1 MYQLN
6 LFNRLYI
13 EHAPISGVIE
23 PRDINY
29 IKKLYTFNKDSIEDY
44 YQSRNFVVKN
54 TNILSRILGNFPTYI
69 GYDNYQYLEFA
80 NDKIKYLAKHFKFT
94 SEIEK
99 GIVHPG
105 YFFGNGNEEIIL
117 AAYEDFDL
125 RRCISNWKKE
135 KCVYVLKHNRND
147 TKMLLPLGTEDGSRT
162 GICSLMVNIP
172 KLAIKYREFVKDQIV
187 HSNTDGIVLNK
198 NHFVIKYVLSTMVE
212 DTLDH
217 CMLNKIMDKFYGREE
232 VTPKFKHRFK
242 IFEPN
247 VQLDRYIDNTLDI
260 ITTKKLDYVNL
271 LNSIKLPFNDS
282 ALTLLSLPDLSMT
295 RQIKWSLLCS
305 RIDYMLFAYDVAPQ
319 SVSMNRH
326 FINDWKRL
334 ALRFERD
341 NNIEGYFSYQEE
353 TVFKEKLYKLKN
365 L

>member
-1 MYQLN
+1 MLDV
-6 LFNRLYI
+6 FNKQYI
-13 EHAPISGVIE
+13 DLCPITGVIE

-44 YQSRNFVVKN
+44 YQSRNFSVKN
-54 TNILSRILGNFPTYI
+54 TNILSRILEHFPTYI
-69 GYDNYQYLEFA
+69 GYDNYRYLEFA

-117 AAYEDFDL
+117 AGYENFDL
-125 RRCISNWKKE
+125 RRCVANWKKE
-135 KCVYVLKHNRND
+135 RCVYVLKHNRND

-162 GICSLMVNIP
+162 GLCSIMVNIP
-172 KLAIKYREFVKDQIV
+172 KLAIKYREFVKEQVAHAD
-187 HSNTDGIVLNK
+187 SEGIVLNK

-212 DTLDH
+212 DTVDH
-217 CMLNKIMDKFYGREE
+217 CMLNKIMDKFYGQEE

-247 VQLDRYIDNTLDI
+247 VQLDRYIDNTLDV

-271 LNSIKLPFNDS
+271 LNSIKLPFSDS
-282 ALTLLSLPDLSMT
+282 VLTLLSLPDLGMT
-295 RQIKWSLLCS
+295 RQIRWSLLIS
-305 RIDYMLFAYDVAPQ
+305 RIDFMLFLHDVSPN
-319 SVSMNRH
+319 SNSMNRH
-326 FINDWKRL
+326 FINDWKRI

-341 NNIEGYFSYQEE
+341 NNIEGMYSFEE
-353 TVFKEKLYKLKN
+353 EVLLKEKLYKLKN

>member
-1 MYQLN
+1 MLYLD
-6 LFNRLYI
+6 LFNRSYI
-13 EHAPISGVIE
+13 SKAPVVGVTE

-44 YQSRNFVVKN
+44 YQTRNFSVKN
-54 TNILSRILGNFPTYI
+54 TNILSRILEHFPTYL
-69 GYDNYQYLEFA
+69 GYDDYRYLEFA
-80 NDKIKYLAKHFKFT
+80 NDKIKYLAKHFRFT

-105 YFFGNGNEEIIL
+105 HFFGFGNEEIIL
-117 AAYEDFDL
+117 AGYEHFNL
-125 RRCISNWKKE
+125 RKCVSNWKKE

-162 GICSLMVNIP
+162 GTCSVVVNIP
-172 KLAIKYREFVKDQIV
+172 KLAIKYREFVKEQVV
-187 HSNTDGIVLNK
+187 HSNSDGIVLNK
-198 NHFVIKYVLSTMVE
+198 NHFVIKYVLSTMIE
-212 DTLDH
+212 DTVDH
-217 CMLNKIMDKFYGREE
+217 CILNKIMDKFYGREE
-232 VTPKFKHRFK
+232 VTPRFKHRFK

-247 VQLDRYIDNTLDI
+247 VQLERYIENTLDI
-260 ITTKKLDYVNL
+260 ITTKKLDYINL

-282 ALTLLSLPDLSMT
+282 ALTLLSLPDLGMT
-295 RQIKWSLLCS
+295 RQVKWSLLVS
-305 RIDYMLFAYDVAPQ
+305 RLDSLLFLYE
-319 SVSMNRH
+319 VSPHSKNMNSH

-341 NNIEGYFSYQEE
+341 NNIEGLFSYEE
-353 TVFKEKLYKLKN
+353 EKNILEQLYKLKN